1 MVIGMQWQLG
11 IDLKLVHFLVISGVL
26 FCIGIFG
33 VLSRRHLVQIL
44 MSVELILNAVLIN
57 LIAFSS
63 FTTPD
68 EITGQMF
75 AVFVIVVAAAEVGVG
90 LAIIL
95 SVYRRKRSVDID
107 NINILKW

>member
-1 MVIGMQWQLG
+1 MQWQLG
-11 IDLKLVHFLVISGVL
+11 LDLKLIHFLVISGVL

-63 FTTPD
+63 FSNTSGL
-68 EITGQMF
+68 TGQMF

-95 SVYRRKRSVDID
+95 SIYRKKKSVDID

>member
-1 MVIGMQWQLG
+1 MQWQLG
-11 IDLKLVHFLVISGVL
+11 PDLKLIHFLVIAGVL
-26 FCIGIFG
+26 FCIGIYG

-57 LIAFSS
+57 LIAFSNFS
-63 FTTPD
+63 NQ
-68 EITGQMF
+68 EGLTGQMF

-95 SVYRRKRSVDID
+95 SVYRKKKSVDID

>member
-1 MVIGMQWQLG
+1 MEWLRGLDV
-11 IDLKLVHFLVISGVL
+11 KLVYFLIVSAML
-26 FCIGIFG
+26 FCIGIYG

-44 MSVELILNAVLIN
+44 MSVELILNAVILN
-57 LIAFSS
+57 FVAFSS

-68 EITGQMF
+68 EMTGQMF
-75 AVFVIVVAAAEVGVG
+75 TIFIIVVAAAEVGVG

-95 SVYRRKRSVDID
+95 SVYRRKKSVDID

>member
-1 MVIGMQWQLG
+1 MQWQLG
-11 IDLKLVHFLVISGVL
+11 LDLKLIHFLVVSGVL

-63 FTTPD
+63 FSGAAGL
-68 EITGQMF
+68 TGQIF

-95 SVYRRKRSVDID
+95 SIYRKKKSVDID

>member
-1 MVIGMQWQLG
+1 MQWQLG
-11 IDLKLVHFLVISGVL
+11 LDLKLIHFLVVSGVL

-63 FTTPD
+63 FSGTVGL
-68 EITGQMF
+68 TGQMF

-95 SVYRRKRSVDID
+95 SIYRKKKSVDID

>member
-1 MVIGMQWQLG
+1 MQWQLG
-11 IDLKLVHFLVISGVL
+11 LDLKLIHFLVISGVL
-26 FCIGIFG
+26 FCIGIYG
-33 VLSRRHLVQIL
+33 ALSRRHLVQIL

-63 FTTPD
+63 FSNQGGL
-68 EITGQMF
+68 TGQMF

-95 SVYRRKRSVDID
+95 SLYRKKKSLDID

>member
-1 MVIGMQWQLG
+1 MQLQLG
-11 IDLKLVHFLVISGVL
+11 LDLKLIHFLVISGVL

-63 FTTPD
+63 FSSQG
-68 EITGQMF
+68 EITGQIF

-95 SVYRRKRSVDID
+95 SVYRKKKTVDID

>member
-1 MVIGMQWQLG
+1 MQLQLG
-11 IDLKLVHFLVISGVL
+11 LDLKLIHFLVISGVL
-26 FCIGIFG
+26 FCIGIYG

-63 FTTPD
+63 FSNPG
-68 EITGQMF
+68 EITGQIF

-95 SVYRRKRSVDID
+95 SVYRKKKSVDID